1 MARGTILLLDDE
13 TRLRGLMARI
23 LGLEGYQIFEA
34 PDAKSGWTLLE
45 RESIDVVL
53 SDVKLPDAHGV
64 ELTRQLKARYPQ
76 LEIVVLTA
84 YGTIAD
90 GVQAMRNGA
99 FDYLTKGDDNEKLI
113 PVLARAFEQVRLRR
127 QVADLQEKLRV
138 RGGFDDIIGESA
150 AIRQAVALARK
161 VAQTDTT
168 VLLTG
173 ETGTGKE
180 VFAQAIHAESG
191 RRTQPFVAVN
201 CAAFSRELLESELF
215 GHRAGAFTGATKDTK
230 GVFEEADQSTLF
242 LDEIGEIPL
251 DLQSKL
257 LRVLETGTFLK
268 VGTAK
273 ETRVDVRIL
282 AATNRDLKAESLA
295 GRFRLD
301 LFYRLSVFQIPLPS
315 LRERLAD
322 LEPLAEY
329 LTRQLAA
336 KLGRR
341 PPGLSPDFLNGLR
354 RYDWKGNIRELRNVL
369 ERAILLADGDTL
381 SPADLPFDLQDGGT
395 PEPGEALSLQALE
408 KQHIRRVLTQT
419 GGNKTRAA
427 EILGI
432 GLTTLYAKIKEYGLA
447 LGE

>member
-1 MARGTILLLDDE
+1 MASGTILLIDDE
-13 TRLRGLMARI
+13 ARLRGLMARI
-23 LGLEGYQIFEA
+23 LGLEGYHLLEA
-34 PDAKSGWTLLE
+34 PDAKTAWQVLE
-45 RESIDVVL
+45 RDPVDVVL

-64 ELTRQLKARYPQ
+64 ELTQQFKARYPA
-76 LEIVVLTA
+76 LEIIVLTA

-99 FDYLTKGDDNEKLI
+99 FDYLTKGDDNDKLV
-113 PVLARAFEQVRLRR
+113 PVLARAFEQIRLRR
-127 QVADLQEKLRV
+127 QVADLQEKLGT
-138 RGGFDDIIGESA
+138 RGGFERILGESP

-161 VAQTDTT
+161 VAQVDTT

-180 VFAQAIHAESG
+180 VFAQAIHAEST
-191 RRTQPFVAVN
+191 RAAKPFVAVN

-230 GVFEEADQSTLF
+230 GLFEEADHGTLF
-242 LDEIGEIPL
+242 LDEIGEMPL
-251 DLQSKL
+251 DLQAKL

-273 ETRVDVRIL
+273 ETKVDVRIL
-282 AATNRDLKAESLA
+282 TATNRDLKAESLA

-301 LFYRLSVFQIPLPS
+301 LFYRLSVFQIQLPALRDRLDDLPL
-315 LRERLAD
+315 LT
-322 LEPLAEY
+322 EY

-341 PPGLSPDFLNGLR
+341 PPQLSPDFLHRLR
-354 RYDWKGNIRELRNVL
+354 SYDWKGNIRELRNVL
-369 ERAILLADGDTL
+369 ERAVLLTDGEVLT
-381 SPADLPFDLQDGGT
+381 PADLPLDLQGTGT
-395 PEPGEALSLQALE
+395 PEASTLVALQDVE
-408 KQHIRRVLTQT
+408 KQHIGRVLAQT

-427 EILGI
+427 ELLGI
-432 GLTTLYAKIKEYGLA
+432 GLTTLYAKIKEYGL
-447 LGE
+447 